1 MCGLSAVKPPTR
13 LGSNRMS
20 NALTTEIRALA
31 VEDGDLA
38 DWGQSSSWQFKI
50 SRFWARHMPRGK
62 GWFPRQIG
70 RHFGGTMR
78 DTIRTASGAQ
88 LAIEPASLD
97 MYCSIEK
104 SGGLWDPQVL
114 EVCCRFLKPG
124 GVFYDIG
131 ANVGL
136 MSVEVARRFSDQ
148 VRVFAF
154 EPQPSL
160 ARTIAIS
167 ARLNNYQNLRVFP
180 IMLGKEPGRADL
192 FIASHSIHASAVSR
206 EAGAAAIH
214 CPVGTIDQMLGDG
227 LLAPPDVIKIDV
239 EGGEF
244 DVFRGAQK
252 AIAQHRPAITFESDE
267 NANRFGYTRKQLC
280 EFLRETAGYRFYA
293 IAGDKL
299 TPAEEAIERN
309 DFSVRDMVA
318 LREEM
323 QIPD

>member
-1 MCGLSAVKPPTR
+1 MNNAPT
-13 LGSNRMS
+13 S
-20 NALTTEIRALA
+20 EIRAVTVQPA
-31 VEDGDLA
+31 DLA
-38 DWGQSSSWQFKI
+38 DWDRSSSWQFKL
-50 SRFWARHMPRGK
+50 SRFWVRHIPRGK

-70 RHFGGTMR
+70 RRFGGKMR
-78 DTIRTASGAQ
+78 DTIHTASGAQ
-88 LAIEPASLD
+88 LAIDPASLD

-104 SGGLWDPQVL
+104 NGGLWDPEVL
-114 EVCCRFLKPG
+114 EICCRFLKPG
-124 GVFYDIG
+124 AVFYDIG

-136 MSVEVARRFSDQ
+136 MAVEVAKRFADQ

-167 ARLNNYQNLRVFP
+167 ASLNKFQNLRVFP
-180 IMLGKEPGRADL
+180 IMLGKEPGRAEL
-192 FIASHSIHASAVSR
+192 FIASHSIHASAISR
-206 EAGAAAIH
+206 EAGAAVIH
-214 CPVGTIDQMLGDG
+214 CPVGTIDEMLADG

-252 AIAQHRPAITFESDE
+252 TIAEHRPAITFESDE

-280 EFLRETAGYRFYA
+280 DFLRETGKYRFYA
-293 IAGDKL
+293 IDREKL
-299 TPAEEAIERN
+299 TPAEAAIEKN

-318 LREEM
+318 LPEEM
-323 QIPD
+323 ANAI